1 MPEGPMK
8 NKMAGSTNRT
18 NTQRQI
24 LAFLCALVLTGLPLT
39 NQFMILYHKS
49 EQLLK
54 ISIGKAETR
63 TIMLSRTAFERS
75 KINLFEISIKHT
87 YYDLLR
93 VESIKDSVRVW
104 VLEDQEEKLLQDLLN
119 TVPEA
124 NQSLQ
129 HRKLNLSKNLLPEL
143 LVYTFEEH
151 HRLGLQMS
159 LYQKSKHL
167 YTLPTSYACFS
178 KLIKP
183 PELS

>member
-1 MPEGPMK
+1 MK
-8 NKMAGSTNRT
+8 IKISGSMNRT
-18 NTQRQI
+18 HTQRQI

-49 EQLLK
+49 EQLLR

-63 TIMLSRTAFERS
+63 PIMLSRAAFERS

-104 VLEDQEEKLLQDLLN
+104 VLEDQEERLLQDLLN
-119 TVPEA
+119 TLPEA

-143 LVYTFEEH
+143 LVYTFQVH
-151 HRLGLQMS
+151 HKLGLQIPR
-159 LYQKSKHL
+159 YQKSKPL
-167 YTLPTSYACFS
+167 FTLPASYAFFS

-183 PELS
+183 PELG